1 MYTYNIEDYKW
12 VKFKEK
18 WCAMI
23 LSLNLYVLGS
33 LFFRES
39 TSSVQTNAVYG
50 SFTSP
55 IVALCNENFGECLNA
70 WALKDLA

>member
-1 MYTYNIEDYKW
+1 MSKIQRKMVCNDFKL
-12 VKFKEK
+12 KFICFGK
-18 WCAMI
+18 
-23 LSLNLYVLGS
+23 S
-33 LFFRES
+33 FFRES

-70 WALKDLA
+70 

>member
-1 MYTYNIEDYKW
+1 MSKMQRKMVCNDFQLKMYMFW
-12 VKFKEK
+12 V
-18 WCAMI
+18 
-23 LSLNLYVLGS
+23 
-33 LFFRES
+33 FRES

-70 WALKDLA
+70 